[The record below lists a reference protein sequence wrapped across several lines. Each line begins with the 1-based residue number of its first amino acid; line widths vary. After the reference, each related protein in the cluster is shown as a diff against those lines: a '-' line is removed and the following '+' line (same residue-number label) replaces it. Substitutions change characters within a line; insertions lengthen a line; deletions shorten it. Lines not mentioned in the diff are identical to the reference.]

1 MRGMVTEFCAPAQN
15 WQVNGDGGEPVEAAR
30 STPGGFG
37 MFNSMERGVSGS
49 GTFRRFGR
57 P

>member
-37 MFNSMERGVSGS
+37 MFNSMEMGVSGS